1 MGTWNQFLEAGQT
14 SFEKANLW
22 RCIHQEFNGG
32 LYSEHDGQP
41 LEAFKR
47 KCVLE
52 GADRV
57 RFAFQKNTEEYR
69 YGTVVTT
76 LMYGLSTEDQRSL
89 STSEFLNL

>member
-22 RCIHQEFNGG
+22 RCIHQEFGG

-52 GADRV
+52 GR
-57 RFAFQKNTEEYR
+57 
-69 YGTVVTT
+69 
-76 LMYGLSTEDQRSL
+76 
-89 STSEFLNL
+89 